1 MFAASFFNI
10 KTTPHMPHVIVEH
23 SVNFPKNSVQK
34 IQTEIQKIM
43 TSITEGN
50 FDADQCKCRSIS
62 FDEYL
67 VGLPNQE
74 SSSFIHIS
82 IKILGGRSAE
92 VRKKLATKTT
102 EFVQKTFEEL
112 QLQTKRCDISVDVIE
127 MDRESYQKLRV

>member
-1 MFAASFFNI
+1 
-10 KTTPHMPHVIVEH
+10 MPHVIVEH
-23 SVNFPKNSVQK
+23 SVNFPKNSVKK

-74 SSSFIHIS
+74 NASFIHIS

-92 VRKKLATKTT
+92 VRKKLATKAAD
-102 EFVQKTFEEL
+102 FVQKTFEES
-112 QLQTKRCDISVDVIE
+112 QLKTERCDISVDVIE
-127 MDRESYQKLRV
+127 MDRESYQKIRV

>member
-1 MFAASFFNI
+1 
-10 KTTPHMPHVIVEH
+10 MPHVIVEH
-23 SVNFPKNSVQK
+23 SVNFPKNSVKK

-67 VGLPNQE
+67 VGLPNQDNA
-74 SSSFIHIS
+74 SFIHIS

-92 VRKKLATKTT
+92 VRKKLATKAAAS
-102 EFVQKTFEEL
+102 VQKTFEES
-112 QLQTKRCDISVDVIE
+112 QLKTERCDISVDVIE
-127 MDRESYQKLRV
+127 MDRESYQKIRV